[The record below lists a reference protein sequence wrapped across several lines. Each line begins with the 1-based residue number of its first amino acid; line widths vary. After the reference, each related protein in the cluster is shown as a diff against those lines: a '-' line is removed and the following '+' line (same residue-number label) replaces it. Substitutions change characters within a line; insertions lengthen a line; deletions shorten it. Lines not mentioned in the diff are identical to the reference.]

1 MRAAG
6 LLFLAAYLTTAGASR
21 AETKFPYT
29 RTVPPD
35 GVTLRSGPS
44 LEFYPTDRLAPG
56 ARLEVYREEK
66 DGWLAVRP
74 PPGSFS
80 LVERRQLKAGAES
93 GVAVAV
99 TDDVL
104 ACVGSRTEAVR
115 TYVSQ
120 VRLRKDEPVEL
131 LDKWDDETPESEDQA
146 WCRIAP
152 PSGEFRWVQ
161 ADEFKRKAAIPVTVP
176 ARPESPTPDSKPDSP
191 SPAVAPRSSFEADGW
206 VRAAGDR
213 EPVAAKPA
221 AERASDLA
229 TNRGQATPETPM
241 PLIATPGT
249 AASVASA
256 PVVSVPVASA
266 PTASAPIASVPV
278 ASVPVASVPAA
289 SVPVASAPIASV
301 PVASAPAVS
310 VPAIAIPVEPVP
322 AAAPVSSADQWSSRT
337 PPPRQRVDE
346 LEVDLALM
354 VAGDAQTWQLAE
366 LRRRVEANLIR
377 YQTNEERVQARR
389 LLERIAEFEQLH
401 SRMTQPPTTPQTAQ
415 ATPPAASSPPP
426 AVSAAA
432 ETAASDAAG
441 VKYDGSGWLVP
452 VHSTTGTAPP
462 FALLDAQGEVLG
474 YVSPTPG
481 LNLQRYLRK
490 QVGIFGLR
498 ET

>member
-104 ACVGSRTEAVR
+104 ACIGSRTEAVR

-131 LDKWDDETPESEDQA
+131 LDKWDDEISESEDQA

-161 ADEFKRKAAIPVTVP
+161 ADEFKRKAAVPVTVP
-176 ARPESPTPDSKPDSP
+176 VRPESPTPDSKPDSP

-221 AERASDLA
+221 AEGASNPA
-229 TNRGQATPETPM
+229 TTRGQATPETPM
-241 PLIATPGT
+241 PLIATPERS
-249 AASVASA
+249 ASVASA
-256 PVVSVPVASA
+256 PAASA
-266 PTASAPIASVPV
+266 
-278 ASVPVASVPAA
+278 PVASVPAA
-289 SVPVASAPIASV
+289 SVPVASV
-301 PVASAPAVS
+301 PSAP
-310 VPAIAIPVEPVP
+310 VPAIAIPVEPVSAASA

-354 VAGDAQTWQLAE
+354 VAGDAQTWHLAE

-377 YQTNEERVQARR
+377 YQTTEDRVQARR

-432 ETAASDAAG
+432 ETAANDAAG

-498 ET
+498 GYVPTLNKPHVTAERVVELDRHLR

>member
-1 MRAAG
+1 
-6 LLFLAAYLTTAGASR
+6 
-21 AETKFPYT
+21 
-29 RTVPPD
+29 
-35 GVTLRSGPS
+35 
-44 LEFYPTDRLAPG
+44 
-56 ARLEVYREEK
+56 
-66 DGWLAVRP
+66 
-74 PPGSFS
+74 
-80 LVERRQLKAGAES
+80 
-93 GVAVAV
+93 
-99 TDDVL
+99 
-104 ACVGSRTEAVR
+104 
-115 TYVSQ
+115 
-120 VRLRKDEPVEL
+120 
-131 LDKWDDETPESEDQA
+131 
-146 WCRIAP
+146 
-152 PSGEFRWVQ
+152 
-161 ADEFKRKAAIPVTVP
+161 
-176 ARPESPTPDSKPDSP
+176 
-191 SPAVAPRSSFEADGW
+191 
-206 VRAAGDR
+206 
-213 EPVAAKPA
+213 
-221 AERASDLA
+221 
-229 TNRGQATPETPM
+229 M

-266 PTASAPIASVPV
+266 PT
-278 ASVPVASVPAA
+278 
-289 SVPVASAPIASV
+289 ASAPIASV

-498 ET
+498 GYVPSLNKPHVTAERVVELDRHLR